1 MDIVNRLLGLEKARL
16 NPVLLSNHTHAHV
29 QNERTTQIKYNKTQI
44 TIIINSSLI
53 LYTVIAIFYLLN
65 TVIIYP
71 LIY

>member
-29 QNERTTQIKYNKTQI
+29 QNERTTQIKYNETQI

-65 TVIIYP
+65 TVITYP
-71 LIY
+71 LIC